1 MSAASPSKVF
11 VLRKGQRALY
21 ILRPFVFWSAS
32 CVFRPV
38 GLGDAL
44 TATPDSERGAEGACL
59 ALGVAARLA
68 ERCTGDCFSACSSAL
83 AVAARARLGGGRWR
97 ASLTSS
103 FLERAYRDP
112 RLKRSK
118 VLCNPKLRHSAQ
130 ARGPI
135 VVSCVQHVFAR
146 RAATPIV
153 KILSDC
159 DGPRA
164 RPCVRSSVGLSFAR
178 GQLARGPAKEPTAE
192 SGSGGRRGTSV
203 RGRSFTP

>member
-1 MSAASPSKVF
+1 LPRTGGRGTA
-11 VLRKGQRALY
+11 GRALY
-21 ILRPFVFWSAS
+21 R
-32 CVFRPV
+32 
-38 GLGDAL
+38 GLLFCLQLCPCCGCAC
-44 TATPDSERGAEGACL
+44 TAR
-59 ALGVAARLA
+59 
-68 ERCTGDCFSACSSAL
+68 
-83 AVAARARLGGGRWR
+83 GGRWR